1 MKALS
6 LHPKWATKIATGE
19 KPEEY
24 RTWKTP
30 YRGDLLNCASS
41 YNDGWAYPK
50 GHALC
55 IVNLYD
61 IKWSDENDCYAWQLK
76 DIRPVVPFPVKGKLH
91 LYDVDDKLVKIV
103 GKPANDSL
111 FDWWEHDLKIIAS
124 PQKKKDELPRQQE
137 SISLSV
143 PQKKREMAPKQEE
156 SAIQKRRRYRLRCV
170 Y

>member
-6 LHPKWATKIATGE
+6 LHPKWAAKIATGD

-24 RTWKTP
+24 RTWKTS
-30 YRGDLLNCASS
+30 YRGDLLICAST

-61 IKWSDENDCYAWQLK
+61 IKWSEENDCYAWQLK

-91 LYDVDDKLVKIV
+91 LYDVDDKLIKIA
-103 GKPANDSL
+103 GKLVNNSL
-111 FDWWEHDLKIIAS
+111 FDWWEHELKIIAP
-124 PQKKKDELPRQQE
+124 PQKKKTEVQKQQE
-137 SISLSV
+137 VANSAVLPERKAK
-143 PQKKREMAPKQEE
+143 PQKQEE
-156 SAIQKRRRYRLRCV
+156 TAVQKRRKYRLRCI

>member
-6 LHPKWATKIATGE
+6 LHPKWAAKIATGD

-24 RTWKTP
+24 RTWKTS
-30 YRGDLLNCASS
+30 YRGDLLICAST

-61 IKWSDENDCYAWQLK
+61 IKWSEENDCYAWQLK

-103 GKPANDSL
+103 GKPANDGL
-111 FDWWEHDLKIIAS
+111 FDWWEHELKIIAS
-124 PQKKKDELPRQQE
+124 PQKKKDEVQKQPKAA
-137 SISLSV
+137 SSSV
-143 PQKKREMAPKQEE
+143 SAKRTTEPKKQEE
-156 SAIQKRRRYRLRCV
+156 TPIQKRRRYRLRCI

>member
-6 LHPKWATKIATGE
+6 LHPKWAAKIATGE

-30 YRGDLLNCASS
+30 YRGDLLICAST

-61 IKWSDENDCYAWQLK
+61 IKWSDDNDCYAWQLK

-91 LYDVDDKLVKIV
+91 LYDVDDKLVKLA
-103 GKPANDSL
+103 GKHSNDSL
-111 FDWWEHDLKIIAS
+111 FDWWHELKIIAS
-124 PQKKKDELPRQQE
+124 PQKKKAEVQKQQE
-137 SISLSV
+137 PISISV

-156 SAIQKRRRYRLRCV
+156 SAIQKRRRYRLRCI